1 MNFVFFTHSLV
12 SCWNHGNAH
21 FLRGVLRALTAAGH
35 RTVAYEPRDGWSR
48 ENLVR
53 DHGRTALAGFVAA
66 FPELAAR
73 QYGGVGD
80 IEAAVADADVVV
92 VHEWT
97 EPEIIAA
104 LGRLR
109 RSGARFRLL
118 FHDTHHRA
126 VSDPEAARAWPI
138 EDYDAVLAFGESLA
152 EVYRRWGWGDRVLVW
167 HEAADTSIFR
177 PLDLNDDRQGV
188 VWIGNW
194 GDEERTEELEIF
206 LFRPVDEEGMPL
218 SVYGVRYPEAARR
231 RLAGIGAHYGGWLAN
246 YRVPEVFAHHLCTV
260 HVPRRFYA
268 EQLPGIPTI
277 RLFEAM
283 ACGIPLIC
291 APWQDTEGLFREGRD
306 YLLARDGEAV
316 RRHLRLLR
324 NDTDAW
330 HALRRSGL
338 DRIAKRH
345 SCHHRAEE
353 LLEFLAALDRPT
365 LARETA

>member
-21 FLRGVLRALTAAGH
+21 FLRGVLRALTEAGH
-35 RTVAYEPRDGWSR
+35 RTVAYEPRGGWSR

-53 DHGRTALAGFVAA
+53 DHGRAPLHDFEAT
-66 FPELAAR
+66 FPELTSR
-73 QYGGVGD
+73 LYDGVD
-80 IEAAVADADVVV
+80 DVEAAVDGADVVV

-97 EPEIIAA
+97 DPSVIAA
-104 LGRLR
+104 LGGLR
-109 RSGARFRLL
+109 RNGATFRLL

-126 VSDPEAARAWPI
+126 VSDPEAATAWPI

-152 EVYRRWGWGDRVLVW
+152 EVYRRRGWGDRVVVW
-167 HEAADTSIFR
+167 HEAADTSIFI
-177 PLDLNDDRQGV
+177 PPEQEAERQGV

-194 GDEERTEELEIF
+194 GDDERTEELETF
-206 LFRPVDEEGMPL
+206 LFRPIGEERLPL
-218 SVYGVRYPEAARR
+218 TVHGVRYPAKARR
-231 RLAGIGAHYGGWLAN
+231 RLAAIGAYYGGWVAN
-246 YRVPEVFAHHLCTV
+246 HRVPEVFARHLCTL

-277 RLFEAM
+277 RMFEAM

-291 APWQDTEGLFREGRD
+291 APWQDSEGLFRRGRD
-306 YLLARDGEAV
+306 YLAAGDSATV
-316 RRHLRLLR
+316 RRHLRLLQ

-338 DRIAKRH
+338 ERIAARH
-345 SCHHRAEE
+345 SCRHRVDQ
-353 LLEFLAALDRPT
+353 LLDFLATLDRPDI
-365 LARETA
+365 ARETA